1 MDNLMLV
8 ITKDGNVFAHDL
20 TGNTIGIPFQLS

>member
-1 MDNLMLV
+1 MGNRVLV
-8 ITKDGNVFAHDL
+8 ITNDGNVFAHDI